1 METKAIRR
9 FLKRR
14 LGRLFLGDPL
24 LKGIIQAGLVLTAK
38 PKSSKEDSEPSPE
51 IS

>member
-24 LKGIIQAGLVLTAK
+24 LKGIIQVGLVLTAK
-38 PKSSKEDSEPSPE
+38 PESLKEDLELSHE
-51 IS
+51 IY